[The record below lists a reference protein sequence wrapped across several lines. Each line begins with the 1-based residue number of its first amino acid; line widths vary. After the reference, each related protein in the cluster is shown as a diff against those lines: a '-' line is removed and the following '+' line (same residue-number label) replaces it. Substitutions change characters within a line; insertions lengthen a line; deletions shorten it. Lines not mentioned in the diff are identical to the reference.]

1 MQEIN
6 DGLTKPVEKP
16 IPKPLPPTVSSYSEL
31 QPRSL
36 SSPSTSMLSSSCSSL
51 ANLNGGDQS
60 QQQETETNATTT
72 TTTTNDSAI
81 DLNSTE
87 QQSTSSNQVPSPT
100 SSIDSGLHSISS
112 ISSVSVKRK
121 TPPPPSTS
129 SQPQTSTQVY
139 STPMS
144 GPSRVNPSSYNNDAK
159 RFKTPFHHHNNYY
172 NQHQNRPSFNSN
184 YQQNHY
190 INRPRLVT
198 AVINVLY
205 YKINMSLKIGP
216 FK

>member
-1 MQEIN
+1 MPLIKSNKIVQEIN

-16 IPKPLPPTVSSYSEL
+16 IPKPLPPTVSSYSEQL

-60 QQQETETNATTT
+60 QQQETETNAAA
-72 TTTTNDSAI
+72 TNDSAI

-87 QQSTSSNQVPSPT
+87 QQSTSNQVPSPT

-121 TPPPPSTS
+121 TPPPPSS
-129 SQPQTSTQVY
+129 SSTQPQTSTQVY

-144 GPSRVNPSSYNNDAK
+144 GPSRINPSSYNNDAK

-190 INRPRLVT
+190 TNRPRS
-198 AVINVLY
+198 VIKVLH
-205 YKINMSLKIGP
+205 YKIYKFFI
-216 FK
+216 KK

>member
-51 ANLNGGDQS
+51 ANLNGGDQ
-60 QQQETETNATTT
+60 QQETETNA
-72 TTTTNDSAI
+72 TTNDSAI

-87 QQSTSSNQVPSPT
+87 QQSTMMTSSNQVPSPT

-121 TPPPPSTS
+121 TPPPPSPST
-129 SQPQTSTQVY
+129 QPQTSTQVY

-190 INRPRLVT
+190 INRPRS
-198 AVINVLY
+198 VINVLY
-205 YKINMSLKIGP
+205 YKINLLKSLKNRVI
-216 FK
+216 

>member
-51 ANLNGGDQS
+51 ANLNGGDQ
-60 QQQETETNATTT
+60 QQETETNA
-72 TTTTNDSAI
+72 TTNDSAI

-87 QQSTSSNQVPSPT
+87 QQSTMMTSSNQVPSPT

-121 TPPPPSTS
+121 TPPPPSPST
-129 SQPQTSTQVY
+129 QPQTSTQVY

-190 INRPRLVT
+190 INRPRS
-198 AVINVLY
+198 VINVLY
-205 YKINMSLKIGP
+205 YKINLFKSLKNRVI
-216 FK
+216 

>member
-1 MQEIN
+1 M
-6 DGLTKPVEKP
+6 EKP

-51 ANLNGGDQS
+51 ANLNGGDQ
-60 QQQETETNATTT
+60 QQETETNA
-72 TTTTNDSAI
+72 TTNDSAI

-87 QQSTSSNQVPSPT
+87 QQSTMMTSSNQVPSPT

-121 TPPPPSTS
+121 TPPPPSPST
-129 SQPQTSTQVY
+129 QPQTSTQVY

-190 INRPRLVT
+190 INRPRS
-198 AVINVLY
+198 VINVLY
-205 YKINMSLKIGP
+205 YKINLFKPLKNRVI
-216 FK
+216 

>member
-51 ANLNGGDQS
+51 ANLNGVDQS

-72 TTTTNDSAI
+72 NDSAI
-81 DLNSTE
+81 DLNPTE

-112 ISSVSVKRK
+112 INSVSVKRK
-121 TPPPPSTS
+121 TPPPPSPST
-129 SQPQTSTQVY
+129 QPQTSTQVY